1 MSGIPRADRAASGR
15 PGHRSARTRA
25 PASCAAARIGPAL
38 HPGGQRPGTGNAADP
53 NAARDP
59 ALGWGIRH
67 RTPKVSSRLSGHPDL
82 QPEVPEPELEQA
94 PAGQVHDP
102 GQQDDDK
109 DDQDNPDNGNH
120 EAREYKPAYF
130 SHSGNASRS
139 SGRARS
145 SPGARP
151 CPGIGTASLSAMSAS
166 AYRCGAWNARSHPGS
181 PGSAASGA
189 FS

>member
-25 PASCAAARIGPAL
+25 PARWAAGRIGAAL

-59 ALGWGIRH
+59 ALGSGIRH
-67 RTPKVSSRLSGHPDL
+67 RTPKASSRLSGHPDL

-102 GQQDDDK
+102 GQQDNDK
-109 DDQDNPDNGNH
+109 HDRDNPDNGNH
-120 EAREYKPAYF
+120 ETPDTTPPTLT
-130 SHSGNASRS
+130 NVV
-139 SGRARS
+139 
-145 SPGARP
+145 
-151 CPGIGTASLSAMSAS
+151 TAS
-166 AYRCGAWNARSHPGS
+166 HTVE
-181 PGSAASGA
+181 
-189 FS
+189 